1 MPQIHLSRE
10 QLYRRGGLLDELMDA
25 VFDNAILTDR
35 DCRILHIG
43 ISSFRSPVQR
53 AGLVGQHISAV
64 DVVSPFEEV
73 IRTGQ
78 AQLDLLL
85 ELNGRKCLSSLFP
98 IVDGGEVIGVLGT
111 ITMRSLGRLK
121 RVVSQ
126 IGEESP
132 EFAGLYHNLAR
143 VESGLTLEDYLG
155 DSPLVHDLLSKAKR
169 AAESGATIL
178 IIGETG
184 TGKEIVASGIH
195 TVRSGGRPVP
205 YVTINCTAI
214 PHDLL
219 ESELFGH
226 EKGAF
231 TGATD
236 RKIGKFQLAGDGDI
250 LLDEIGDMD
259 LLMQA
264 KLLRV
269 LESREFERV
278 GGHDIIPLRAGV
290 IASTNQ
296 NLLRRSEERQF
307 RPDLYYR
314 LSTIELYLPA
324 LRTHPEDI
332 PLLIEHFTAQ
342 KGAVLRFTSEAMEML
357 KRYPWPGN
365 VRQLKN
371 LVDRWL
377 VFYGGGLITASHISD
392 ELTIGQRSYN
402 EAFGITSPL
411 PQELS
416 LHAPLTLADREAEAL
431 RSALEECGGNVT
443 AAAKRLGISRAA
455 FYQKRKRLLG

>member
-1 MPQIHLSRE
+1 MPQLHISRTE
-10 QLYRRGGLLDELMDA
+10 LYRRGGILDEIMDS

-35 DCRILHIG
+35 DCRILRIG
-43 ISSFRSPVQR
+43 SSAFRSPTQR
-53 AGLVGQHISAV
+53 AALVGQHISVLDA
-64 DVVSPFEEV
+64 VSPFEEV

-78 AQLDLLL
+78 ARLDLLL
-85 ELNGRKCLSSLFP
+85 ELYGRKCLSSLFP
-98 IVDGGEVIGVLGT
+98 VVDGNEVIGVLGT
-111 ITMRSLGRLK
+111 ITMRNLGRLK
-121 RVVSQ
+121 QVVSQ
-126 IGEESP
+126 IGEASP
-132 EFAGLYHNLAR
+132 EFAGLYQSLAR

-155 DSPLVHDLLSKAKR
+155 DSPLVADLLRKARR
-169 AAESGATIL
+169 AAESDAPIL

-184 TGKEIVASGIH
+184 TGKEIIASGIH
-195 TVRSGGRPVP
+195 AVRSKGRPSP

-214 PHDLL
+214 PHNLL

-231 TGATD
+231 TGAAD
-236 RKIGKFQLAGDGDI
+236 RKLGKFQLAGDGDI

-296 NLLRRSEERQF
+296 NLLRRSEERVF

-314 LSTIELYLPA
+314 LSAIELYLSA
-324 LRTHPEDI
+324 LRTRPDDV
-332 PLLIEHFTAQ
+332 PMLIEHFVAR
-342 KGAVLRFTSEAMEML
+342 KGSALRFTSEAMEML

-377 VFYGGGLITASHISD
+377 VFYGGALITGRHIAD

-402 EAFGITSPL
+402 EAFGVTAPL
-411 PQELS
+411 PDV
-416 LHAPLTLADREAEAL
+416 PKTLADREAEAL
-431 RSALEECGGNVT
+431 KNALEECGGNVT
-443 AAAKRLGISRAA
+443 AAARCLGISRAA
-455 FYQKRKRLLG
+455 FYQKRKRHGG